1 MLIALILAILLFGCN
16 AASIAS
22 PYQPGMLARSIQPAI
37 DKHQIA
43 GAVMLVANKQKV
55 LAIESVGYADLETK
69 RPMKA
74 DTMFVIASMT
84 KAMTGTA
91 IMMLVDEG
99 KLKLDDPVEKYL
111 LEFKG
116 QMVLV
121 EGDDEHKLL
130 RKPKAP
136 ITILQAL
143 NHTSGLLTNYPYTPL
158 VDTPSQY
165 QRVLAAAMTPLQF
178 EPGSQFSYGNCGY
191 ETAGRIIEVV
201 TGMSNGEFLTKRLLK
216 PLGMSQTRFIPTAA
230 QVSRLAK
237 LYTPNQAGTELE
249 ETPFPVTFPL
259 TDRNRIPFAAGG
271 LLSDAKDIAKYCQML

>member
-1 MLIALILAILLFGCN
+1 MLIALILAILLFGYNTACT
-16 AASIAS
+16 AS
-22 PYQPGMLARSIQPAI
+22 PYQPGMLAKSIQPAI

-43 GAVMLVANKQKV
+43 GAVMLVANKEKV

-74 DTMFVIASMT
+74 DTTFVIASMT
-84 KAMTGTA
+84 KAMTCTA

-111 LEFKG
+111 PEFKG
-116 QMVLV
+116 QMVQV

-143 NHTSGLLTNYPYTPL
+143 NHTSGLLTNYPYTNL

-165 QRVLAAAMTPLQF
+165 QRVLAAALTPLQF
-178 EPGSQFSYGNCGY
+178 
-191 ETAGRIIEVV
+191 
-201 TGMSNGEFLTKRLLK
+201 
-216 PLGMSQTRFIPTAA
+216 
-230 QVSRLAK
+230 
-237 LYTPNQAGTELE
+237 
-249 ETPFPVTFPL
+249 
-259 TDRNRIPFAAGG
+259 
-271 LLSDAKDIAKYCQML
+271 